1 MKDYKSIVEQRR
13 ADHDRAAAEIR
24 AAIDENKAKIEKLY
38 ATQAKAIIDG
48 DSAAY
53 STAESEIK
61 FLKATNDQQ
70 QKELEALEAAC
81 VLLTKDEY
89 RAAGMEALNEQAA
102 KRAAMI
108 KAIEKKWG
116 ELYAIY
122 AAYASDAVMTN
133 GLLKYL
139 KAVSGSDNL
148 TPVDTAEEMKN
159 WITRAESIPEHYQAF
174 R

>member
-1 MKDYKSIVEQRR
+1 MKDYKAIVEQRR

-24 AAIDENKAKIEKLY
+24 AAIDANKAKIEKMY
-38 ATQAKAIIDG
+38 VTQSKALING

-53 STAESEIK
+53 STAENEIK

-70 QKELEALEAAC
+70 QKKLEALEAGR

-89 RAAGMEALNEQAA
+89 QAACMEATKEQAA
-102 KRAAMI
+102 KRAAMLEAI
-108 KAIEKKWG
+108 KGKWH
-116 ELYAIY
+116 EISAIY
-122 AAYASDAVMTN
+122 SAYFSDAVMTN

-139 KAVSGSDNL
+139 KAASGSENL
-148 TPVDTAEEMKN
+148 APVDTAEEMKN